1 MEGVVEIAYRPEDE
15 IFMISYRPG
24 MLSVEAIFTAIRA
37 LGIQRGQNYEPGIE
51 WDRSNEGT

>member
-1 MEGVVEIAYRPEDE
+1 MEIAYRPEDE

-51 WDRSNEGT
+51 WDRSNDGT